1 MIKIVRSEKSWIE
14 SKAVDQLDQVAK
26 LGGID
31 MAVGLPDLHVGKTPV
46 GAAYMTKSV
55 IYPHIVGNDIGCGMA
70 LFETGMKRT
79 KFKTDKAVKKLER
92 LADSNEIDL
101 SDLNIA
107 KDFPFREK
115 LGSIGSGNHFA
126 EFQEVDSVYDAK
138 ELEKIRMD
146 KGEVYLLVHSGS
158 RSYGEDILSRYLQ
171 NHSCKDGISVASEVF
186 SNYMKE
192 YESALE
198 FARINR
204 EIIASR
210 ILGCVN
216 AKSQRKL
223 LDSVHN
229 GISEKDV
236 DGSKVYIHRKGASP
250 SDVGCV
256 VVAGSRG
263 TSSYV
268 VKPKENLFEYCF
280 SVSHGAGRKWNRGG
294 CKEKLENAYSKKHVR
309 GNSLET
315 NLIYREKSVV
325 YEEAPQAYKN
335 IDRVIEDMLE
345 AGMIT
350 LVASL
355 KPLITYKV

>member
-1 MIKIVRSEKSWIE
+1 MMKIVRSEKSWIE
-14 SKAVDQLDQVAK
+14 SKAVDQLEQVAK
-26 LGGID
+26 LGGIE

-46 GAAYMTKSV
+46 GAAYMTESV

-70 LFETGMKRT
+70 LFETGIKRT

-101 SDLNIA
+101 SGFEVDDGL
-107 KDFPFREK
+107 PFRQK
-115 LGSIGSGNHFA
+115 LGTIGSGNHFA
-126 EFQEVDSVYDAK
+126 EFQEVGSVYDEK
-138 ELEKIRMD
+138 EFESIGMD
-146 KGEVYLLVHSGS
+146 KGGVYLLVHSGS

-171 NHSCKDGISVASEVF
+171 EHSCRDGINIESEVF
-186 SNYMKE
+186 SKYMDE
-192 YESALE
+192 HQSAVE

-204 EIIASR
+204 EIIAAR

-229 GISEKDV
+229 GISEKV
-236 DGSKVYIHRKGASP
+236 MGERTVYIHRKGASP

-256 VVAGSRG
+256 VIAGSRG
-263 TSSYV
+263 TNSYV
-268 VKPKENLFEYCF
+268 VKPREGLEEFCF

-325 YEEAPQAYKN
+325 YEESPQAYKN
-335 IDRVIEDMLE
+335 IDRVIEDMVE
-345 AGMIT
+345 AGMIS